1 MNSYLGPLRAEWLK
15 IKRNYKF
22 NSFLVWILPIGLLAF
37 YTFMIVGA
45 LVVKAPSEELII
57 GCGGQWTNNAT
68 GIWDFLRVF
77 PGSIFGRILP
87 LAFFSVVIAG
97 EYQWGTW
104 KNIVPRSRRLN
115 LLLSKG
121 TVAILT
127 VIGSILLTAFIS
139 AGGQSLL
146 CNIEGAYYGP
156 VISGAVLVDFL
167 GDFALSSLIGVLVL
181 LLVLGFAALA
191 SILSRSVLGGF
202 LGGFVLSLLE
212 LVSLGVLYLLRN
224 IFDNP
229 EIVNLYRFAP
239 GFNLDNLQTWF
250 FQGHP
255 YQGELLGMAVE
266 FSVIQSLAV
275 MSIWIVL
282 PYLLAALLF
291 QRQDLTD

>member
-1 MNSYLGPLRAEWLK
+1 MSNWLGPLRAEWLK

-22 NSFLVWILPIGLLAF
+22 NAFLVWILPIGLLALN
-37 YTFMIVGA
+37 TFLIVGA

-57 GCGGQWTNNAT
+57 GCGGQWTAKVN

-87 LAFFSVVIAG
+87 LAFFAVVIAG

-104 KNIVPRSRRLN
+104 KNLVPRNRRLN

-275 MSIWIVL
+275 MAIWIVL

-291 QRQDLTD
+291 QRQDLVS